1 MHEFGGEFR
10 GRACE
15 YRVTS
20 VAGHV
25 YSTDF
30 PPEFQSWDAVEPLAL
45 FDAPTRKVP
54 ADKGGKIC
62 RHLQTESRGCDFLV
76 LWLDCDRGTGEFSFY
91 CLCIVARALNKT
103 SLCAWLF

>member
-1 MHEFGGEFR
+1 MHEFTGQFR

-30 PPEFQSWDAVEPLAL
+30 PPEFQSWDAVDPLAL

-62 RHLQTESRGCDFLV
+62 RHLQTESRGCDYLV
-76 LWLDCDRGTGEFSFY
+76 LWLDCDRGSMNLS
-91 CLCIVARALNKT
+91 C
-103 SLCAWLF
+103 SMCAP